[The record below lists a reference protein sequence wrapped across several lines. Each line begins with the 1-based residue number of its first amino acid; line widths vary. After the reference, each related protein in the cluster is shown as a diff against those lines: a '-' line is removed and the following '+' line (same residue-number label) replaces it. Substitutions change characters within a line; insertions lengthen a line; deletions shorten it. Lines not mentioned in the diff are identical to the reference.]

1 MMYSVQS
8 TLSSSLLPGDCLTY
22 IFRKLKEE
30 EEEKGEE
37 EEDEEDRDHKY
48 WLIVLNFPWSTEYLQ
63 S

>member
-48 WLIVLNFPWSTEYLQ
+48 
-63 S
+63 